1 MIKIETFT
9 QFSRRLLNLA
19 AQEASKLGHNTVDS
33 EHILIAISRQEKSLV
48 GRILSEHNLYTDDIV
63 QKVLEKNE
71 KGVVPS
77 NVLIY
82 ASDIKDIFEESI
94 SIANSLSFEFVGLEH
109 VLIAML
115 GKKGIATDIL
125 NNSGIYRDDVI
136 DEIIIAK
143 KEFDNIKQKVKD
155 ISEYNEVQE
164 DYGRNIYKKPP
175 KIGRVLNRYATDI
188 TNNAENGELNIV
200 VEREEEIERITHILA
215 RRNKNNPVLV
225 GEAGVGKT
233 SVIYAIAQNIVS
245 KKAPNILRN
254 KRIFQLNMPLVV
266 SGSKYKGEL
275 EERIRKIIEEVS
287 SSENIILFIDNFH
300 SIAILSNQENTSE
313 AGNMIKN
320 ALAEGK
326 LQIIGVTSASEY
338 KRYIEKDD
346 VIKRRIQVVQIKE
359 PSEEKA
365 IKMLMAVKQIYENYH
380 DVRIEQDA
388 IELAVKLSKRYIS
401 TMYLPDKAIDIIDEA
416 SAKLKLA
423 RDEDYYEID
432 EVLKNIKDAKFRIA
446 KEVRENNIQN
456 VSIIRDE
463 ILDLDR
469 IMSSISDERLKIYNE
484 KKILMKKDIECVV
497 SAITGI
503 PIEKLTKTQEDKLL
517 DMRKNISKY
526 VIGQDEAVLSV
537 TRAIQRARTGL
548 KDPKKPIGS
557 FIFLGPTGV
566 GKTQLAKTLARE
578 LFDDEDA
585 MIRVDMSEYM
595 EKFDV
600 SKVIGSPPGYV
611 GYSEGGQLTEK
622 VKKKPYCV
630 LLFDEIEKAHPDI
643 FDLLLQV
650 LDEGHLTDS
659 QGRKVDFKNSIII
672 MTSNIGASAVK
683 KQNNFGFSNQSFE
696 KINDDVYKNLEKSF
710 ISELKKYF
718 KPEFINRVDE
728 IVVFRQLEKNDISK
742 IAGIMIER
750 LQERLKDRGIH
761 LIIQDSAIETIAK
774 DGYNPEYGAR
784 PLLRTIQKM
793 LENEIA
799 QKILL
804 EEIKDNSFINVIGNK
819 DSLSFE
825 IINEDSEE

>member
-109 VLIAML
+109 VLIAIL

>member
-94 SIANSLSFEFVGLEH
+94 SIANSLSFDFVGLEH
-109 VLIAML
+109 VLIAIL
-115 GKKGIATDIL
+115 GKKSIATDIL
-125 NNSGIYRDDVI
+125 NNNGIYQDELI

-200 VEREEEIERITHILA
+200 VEREEDIERITHILA

-275 EERIRKIIEEVS
+275 EERIRNIIEEVS
-287 SSENIILFIDNFH
+287 SSEDIILFIDNFH

-326 LQIIGVTSASEY
+326 LQIIGVTSTAEY

-365 IKMLMAVKQIYENYH
+365 IKMLMAVKQNYESYH

-401 TMYLPDKAIDIIDEA
+401 SMYLPDKAIDIIDEA

-423 RDEDYYEID
+423 RNEDYYEID

-456 VSIIRDE
+456 VSVIRDE
-463 ILDLDR
+463 ILELDS
-469 IMSSISDERLKIYNE
+469 IMSSISDERLKVYNE
-484 KKILMKKDIECVV
+484 KKNLTKRDIESVV
-497 SAITGI
+497 SSITGI
-503 PIEKLTKTQEDKLL
+503 PLEKLTKTQEDKLL

-600 SKVIGSPPGYV
+600 SKVIGSPPGYI

-683 KQNNFGFSNQSFE
+683 KQNNFGFSNQTFE
-696 KINDDVYKNLEKSF
+696 KINDDLYKNLEKSF
-710 ISELKKYF
+710 ISELKKHF

-728 IVVFRQLEKNDISK
+728 IVVFRQLGKNDIFK
-742 IAGIMIER
+742 IAGIMIEK

-761 LIIQDSAIETIAK
+761 LIIQDSAIETISK
-774 DGYNPEYGAR
+774 DGYNLEYGAR
-784 PLLRTIQKM
+784 PLLRTIQKL

-804 EEIKDNSFINVIGNK
+804 EEIKDNSFVNVIGNE

-825 IINEDSEE
+825 IINEDCEE

>member
-109 VLIAML
+109 VLIAIL

-245 KKAPNILRN
+245 KKAPNILKN

>member
-109 VLIAML
+109 ILIAIL

>member
-109 VLIAML
+109 VLIAIL

-175 KIGRVLNRYATDI
+175 KISRVLNRYATDI

-245 KKAPNILRN
+245 KKTPNILRN

-365 IKMLMAVKQIYENYH
+365 VKMLMAVKQIYENYH

-804 EEIKDNSFINVIGNK
+804 EEIKDNSFVNVIGNK

-825 IINEDSEE
+825 IINEDCEE

>member
-365 IKMLMAVKQIYENYH
+365 VKMLMAVKQIYENYH

>member
-94 SIANSLSFEFVGLEH
+94 SIANSLSFDFVGLEH
-109 VLIAML
+109 VLIAIL
-115 GKKGIATDIL
+115 GKKSIATDIL
-125 NNSGIYRDDVI
+125 NNSGIYQDEVI

-245 KKAPNILRN
+245 KKVPNILRN
-254 KRIFQLNMPLVV
+254 KRIFQLNMPIVV

-275 EERIRKIIEEVS
+275 EERIRKIIEEAS

-326 LQIIGVTSASEY
+326 LQIIGVTSTAEY

-346 VIKRRIQVVQIKE
+346 VIKRRIQLVQIKE

-365 IKMLMAVKQIYENYH
+365 IKMLMAVKQNYESYH

-401 TMYLPDKAIDIIDEA
+401 SMYLPDKAIDIIDEA

-423 RDEDYYEID
+423 RNEDYYEID

-456 VSIIRDE
+456 VSVIRDE
-463 ILDLDR
+463 ILELDS
-469 IMSSISDERLKIYNE
+469 IMSSISDERLKVYNE
-484 KKILMKKDIECVV
+484 KKNLTKRDIESVV

-503 PIEKLTKTQEDKLL
+503 PLEKLTKTQEDKLL

-548 KDPKKPIGS
+548 R
-557 FIFLGPTGV
+557 F
-566 GKTQLAKTLARE
+566 
-578 LFDDEDA
+578 
-585 MIRVDMSEYM
+585 
-595 EKFDV
+595 
-600 SKVIGSPPGYV
+600 
-611 GYSEGGQLTEK
+611 
-622 VKKKPYCV
+622 
-630 LLFDEIEKAHPDI
+630 
-643 FDLLLQV
+643 
-650 LDEGHLTDS
+650 
-659 QGRKVDFKNSIII
+659 
-672 MTSNIGASAVK
+672 
-683 KQNNFGFSNQSFE
+683 
-696 KINDDVYKNLEKSF
+696 
-710 ISELKKYF
+710 
-718 KPEFINRVDE
+718 
-728 IVVFRQLEKNDISK
+728 
-742 IAGIMIER
+742 
-750 LQERLKDRGIH
+750 
-761 LIIQDSAIETIAK
+761 
-774 DGYNPEYGAR
+774 
-784 PLLRTIQKM
+784 
-793 LENEIA
+793 
-799 QKILL
+799 
-804 EEIKDNSFINVIGNK
+804 
-819 DSLSFE
+819 
-825 IINEDSEE
+825 